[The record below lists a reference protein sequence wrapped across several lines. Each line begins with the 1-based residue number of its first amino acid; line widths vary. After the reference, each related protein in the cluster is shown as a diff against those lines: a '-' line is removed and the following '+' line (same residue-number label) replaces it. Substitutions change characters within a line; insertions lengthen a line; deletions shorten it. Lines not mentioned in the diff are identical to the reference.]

1 MRASI
6 AERIRSERAR
16 KVADYDSDGKKRAAA
31 ITTDAYATAKKVE
44 DEDAA
49 RKTVIE
55 GEARAEAARIRGA
68 AYALDREFGLF
79 LEKLQAFQAMV
90 ADTRDVLL
98 LSTKHPL
105 FDLLRGPPTPK
116 P

>member
-1 MRASI
+1 MAASSNRDAVQRADTI
-6 AERIRSERAR
+6 
-16 KVADYDSDGKKRAAA
+16 VLPLWLG
-31 ITTDAYATAKKVE
+31 AK
-44 DEDAA
+44 
-49 RKTVIE
+49 KTVIE